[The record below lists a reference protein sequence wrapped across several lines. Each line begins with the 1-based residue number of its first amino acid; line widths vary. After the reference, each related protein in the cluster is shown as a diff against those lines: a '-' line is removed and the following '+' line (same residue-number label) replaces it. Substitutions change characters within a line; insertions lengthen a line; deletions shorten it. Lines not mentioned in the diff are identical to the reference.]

1 MTGMWR
7 QVFDMDGCFIMEAIG
22 LFNGG
27 EIARHPKGSQNAL
40 KHAYYT
46 ATAISQRLDC
56 HGVN

>member
-1 MTGMWR
+1 MWR

-40 KHAYYT
+40 KLAYYT